1 MAVPAATGIAG
12 VRFGSAVARVVSKGM
27 ASYSRLYYEAIHGQ
41 ARDSAREVV
50 PLVVDLL
57 HPRRVVDV
65 GCGTGTWLA
74 AFAERGA
81 TEVVGLD
88 GDYVDRALL
97 DIPTDCFVPADLT
110 QPVLQLGRYDLALCL
125 EVAEHL
131 PETRSE
137 GLVSDLTKLAPVV
150 LFSAAIPL
158 QGGVHHVNEQW
169 PEYWAALFRSR
180 GFVPIDCIRR
190 TIWQNSKVAWFYAQ
204 NILLYAEEDHARTHA
219 LLASELAGTNVGQL
233 SMVHPSCF
241 LSRVWEEGDL
251 ASRPL
256 REILAALPGLSRKA
270 LRRRLQRLTAKK
282 EAEMPDDR

>member
-1 MAVPAATGIAG
+1 ME
-12 VRFGSAVARVVSKGM
+12 
-27 ASYSRLYYEAIHGQ
+27 SYSSVYYGAIHGQ

-88 GDYVDRALL
+88 GDYVDRSLL
-97 DIPTDCFVPADLT
+97 DIPVDSFGAADLT
-110 QPVLQLGRYDLALCL
+110 KPVAPLGRYDLALCL

-131 PETRSE
+131 PASRAE
-137 GLVSDLTKLAPVV
+137 GLVSDLTNLAPVV

-158 QGGVHHVNEQW
+158 QGGVNHVNEQW
-169 PEYWAALFRSR
+169 PEYWAGLFRDR

-190 TIWQNSKVAWFYAQ
+190 TVWQNSKVAWFYAQ
-204 NILLYAEEDHARTHA
+204 NLLLYAEERHARSRPP
-219 LLASELAGTNVGQL
+219 LATLLAGTNIGQL
-233 SMVHPSCF
+233 AMVHPSCF
-241 LSRVWEEGDL
+241 VSRVWEEHDL
-251 ASRPL
+251 ANRPL
-256 REILAALPGLSRKA
+256 RQILAALPGLSRKA
-270 LRRRLQRLTAKK
+270 LERRLQ
-282 EAEMPDDR
+282 